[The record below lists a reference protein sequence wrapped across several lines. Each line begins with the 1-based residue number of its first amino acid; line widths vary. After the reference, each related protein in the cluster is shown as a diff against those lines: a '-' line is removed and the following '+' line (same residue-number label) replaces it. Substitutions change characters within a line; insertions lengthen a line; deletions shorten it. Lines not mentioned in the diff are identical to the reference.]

1 MAETAPLPLVEPRRV
16 TFTVYGIPKPKG
28 SARGF
33 VVMKAGKARAIVT
46 SDNKSLKSWEHSV
59 RDAAQHA
66 VGEHFFTAAV
76 RLEIH
81 FWFPRPK
88 SVSVK
93 KRPHFT
99 TKPDLSKLVRGA
111 EDALNGV
118 LFKDDSQV
126 VVIAASKRY
135 VDDGPAGAAITVE
148 EITGPVWALL
158 ARPQPS
164 KPSPTGRPKEDPWS
178 SSR

>member
-1 MAETAPLPLVEPRRV
+1 MGEQLGLIAGASVTESSAGFVDGRRSV
-16 TFTVYGIPKPKG
+16 TFDVYGLPKPKG

-59 RDAAQHA
+59 RDAAQRA
-66 VGEHFFTAAV
+66 VGEHYFTDAI
-76 RLEIH
+76 RLEIE

-88 SVSVK
+88 SVSRK

-118 LFKDDSQV
+118 LFRDDSQV
-126 VVIAASKRY
+126 VSIQATKRY
-135 VDDGPAGAAITVE
+135 VEGPAGARLTVT
-148 EITGPVWALL
+148 EIG
-158 ARPQPS
+158 
-164 KPSPTGRPKEDPWS
+164 
-178 SSR
+178 